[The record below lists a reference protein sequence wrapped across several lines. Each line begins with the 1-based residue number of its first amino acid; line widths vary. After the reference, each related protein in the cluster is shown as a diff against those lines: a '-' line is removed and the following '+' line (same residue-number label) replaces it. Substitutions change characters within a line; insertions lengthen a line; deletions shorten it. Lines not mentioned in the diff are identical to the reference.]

1 MVAHGR
7 DQHTYTDMYTD
18 SESMK
23 KTCDRFFLDLG
34 KNPGTWWLSALRL
47 REAADTL
54 RNACWPKERKHNDL
68 DAAGADFRL
77 GPVYMLLVGMA
88 VEAALKATLVAKQ
101 TDLVSAE
108 GISKSLTNHHLVK
121 LWNLA
126 GLGRPGSRQR
136 DSLLDRLE
144 NCVVVFGRYPVPKRP
159 DGMNKMMNSSF
170 EGQLHFDQVARLWA
184 DLEKHVRKTIP
195 ELFNGTIEGP

>member
-1 MVAHGR
+1 M
-7 DQHTYTDMYTD
+7 YTDMYTD
-18 SESMK
+18 SESMQ

-47 REAADTL
+47 KEGADTL

-88 VEAALKATLVAKQ
+88 VEAALKATLVAKKP
-101 TDLVSAE
+101 DLVDAK
-108 GISKSLTNHHLVK
+108 GISKSLTNHHLAK

-126 GLGRPGSRQR
+126 GLSRLGSRHR

-144 NCVVVFGRYPVPKRP
+144 NCVVVFGRYPVSKTP
-159 DGMNKMMNSSF
+159 DGMEKMANSSF
-170 EGQLHFDQVARLWA
+170 QGQLHFDQVARLWTY
-184 DLEKHVRKTIP
+184 LETHVRKTIP
-195 ELFNGTIEGP
+195 ELFNQISGDSMLASRPK